1 MTSLGIDDFTAHK
14 CLITFFPSHYILRDF
29 MKFWLASVIRQ
40 EVEEGGIFPVMS
52 PSTTSLFSFF
62 ILISSIKTNV
72 IKYLINNTFPHAKK
86 GSANS
91 NFEMNFITRFFF
103 WLEMTRYYGTRDI
116 SSWNWKKRVDFMF
129 MYLPAKQ
136 KRNCNGKWNRYA
148 SKKNRDINV
157 L

>member
-62 ILISSIKTNV
+62 ILISSIITNV

-116 SSWNWKKRVDFMF
+116 SSWNWKKESILCLCTSPQNKREIVMGNEIV
-129 MYLPAKQ
+129 MPAK
-136 KRNCNGKWNRYA
+136 KPE
-148 SKKNRDINV
+148 I
-157 L
+157 